1 MEVNRKLEADTLTI
15 TLSGRLDT
23 VSAPA
28 FEEQI
33 KDLTG
38 VKTLVLDLKAL
49 SYISSAGLR
58 VLLTAQKRMNQQGSM
73 VLRNVCP
80 SVRDVLDITGF
91 SSILT
96 IEG

>member
-38 VKTLVLDLKAL
+38 VKTLVLDLKDL

-91 SSILT
+91 SGILT